1 MSKLSKNTGLNQ
13 ILSQAQK
20 LQGRLGRLEEEMKSK
35 VVEAS
40 AGDGKVTA
48 VVNGNRELIALNI
61 DPSVVNSENPE
72 LLENLI
78 ISAVNTALNNVRE
91 MVNTEMN
98 RATGGFS
105 IPAIAQREGKSC
117 ASRSSV
123 VATSIRIRFEP
134 H

>member
-1 MSKLSKNTGLNQ
+1 MSKVVRNTGLNQ

-72 LLENLI
+72 LLENLV

-91 MVNTEMN
+91 MVNHEMN
-98 RATGGFS
+98 KATGGFS
-105 IPAIAQREGKSC
+105 IPGLM
-117 ASRSSV
+117 
-123 VATSIRIRFEP
+123 
-134 H
+134 

>member
-1 MSKLSKNTGLNQ
+1 MRKAANNTSLNQ

-20 LQGRLGRLEEEMKSK
+20 LQGRLGRLEDEMKAK

-61 DPSVVNSENPE
+61 DPAVASGNPE
-72 LLENLI
+72 LLENLV

-91 MVNTEMN
+91 MVNHEMN

-105 IPAIAQREGKSC
+105 IPGLM
-117 ASRSSV
+117 
-123 VATSIRIRFEP
+123 
-134 H
+134 

>member
-1 MSKLSKNTGLNQ
+1 MSTVRNNTSLDK
-13 ILSQAQK
+13 ILKQAQK
-20 LQGRLGRLEEEMKSK
+20 LQGQLGRLESDMKAK

-61 DPSVVNSENPE
+61 DPSVLKSDNPE

-91 MVNTEMN
+91 MVNHEMN
-98 RATGGFS
+98 KATGGFS
-105 IPAIAQREGKSC
+105 IPGLM
-117 ASRSSV
+117 
-123 VATSIRIRFEP
+123 
-134 H
+134 

>member
-1 MSKLSKNTGLNQ
+1 MRTANNTSLNQ

-20 LQGRLGRLEEEMKSK
+20 LQGRLGKLETEMKSK

-61 DPSVVNSENPE
+61 DPSVLSSENPE

-91 MVNTEMN
+91 MVNHEMN
-98 RATGGFS
+98 KATGGFS
-105 IPAIAQREGKSC
+105 IPGLM
-117 ASRSSV
+117 
-123 VATSIRIRFEP
+123 
-134 H
+134 

>member
-1 MSKLSKNTGLNQ
+1 MSTVRNNTSLDK
-13 ILSQAQK
+13 ILKQAQK
-20 LQGRLGRLEEEMKSK
+20 LQGQLGRLENDMKAK

-61 DPSVVNSENPE
+61 DPSVLQSENPE

-91 MVNTEMN
+91 MVNHEMN
-98 RATGGFS
+98 KATGGFS
-105 IPAIAQREGKSC
+105 IPGLM
-117 ASRSSV
+117 
-123 VATSIRIRFEP
+123 
-134 H
+134 

>member
-1 MSKLSKNTGLNQ
+1 MRTANNTSLNQ

-20 LQGRLGRLEEEMKSK
+20 LQGRLGKLENDMKSK

-61 DPSVVNSENPE
+61 DPSVLSSENPE
-72 LLENLI
+72 LLENLV

-91 MVNTEMN
+91 MVNHEMN
-98 RATGGFS
+98 KATGGFS
-105 IPAIAQREGKSC
+105 IPGLM
-117 ASRSSV
+117 
-123 VATSIRIRFEP
+123 
-134 H
+134 

>member
-1 MSKLSKNTGLNQ
+1 MSTVRNNTSLDR
-13 ILSQAQK
+13 ILKQAQK
-20 LQGRLGRLEEEMKSK
+20 LQGQLGRLESDMKAK

-61 DPSVVNSENPE
+61 DPSVLKSDNPE

-91 MVNTEMN
+91 MVNHEMN
-98 RATGGFS
+98 KATGGFP
-105 IPAIAQREGKSC
+105 IPGLM
-117 ASRSSV
+117 
-123 VATSIRIRFEP
+123 
-134 H
+134 

>member
-1 MSKLSKNTGLNQ
+1 MRKAVNNTSLNQ

-20 LQGRLGRLEEEMKSK
+20 LQGRLGKLEDEMKAK

-61 DPSVVNSENPE
+61 DPSVLSSDNPE
-72 LLENLI
+72 LLENLV

-91 MVNTEMN
+91 MVNYEMN
-98 RATGGFS
+98 KATGGFS
-105 IPAIAQREGKSC
+105 IPGLM
-117 ASRSSV
+117 
-123 VATSIRIRFEP
+123 
-134 H
+134 

>member
-1 MSKLSKNTGLNQ
+1 MKRANTNTSLNQ
-13 ILSQAQK
+13 ILSQAQR
-20 LQGRLGRLEEEMKSK
+20 LQGRLGRLEDEMKSK

-61 DPSVVNSENPE
+61 DKSVVTSENPE

-91 MVNTEMN
+91 MTNYEMN
-98 RATGGFS
+98 KATGGFS
-105 IPAIAQREGKSC
+105 IPGLM
-117 ASRSSV
+117 
-123 VATSIRIRFEP
+123 
-134 H
+134 